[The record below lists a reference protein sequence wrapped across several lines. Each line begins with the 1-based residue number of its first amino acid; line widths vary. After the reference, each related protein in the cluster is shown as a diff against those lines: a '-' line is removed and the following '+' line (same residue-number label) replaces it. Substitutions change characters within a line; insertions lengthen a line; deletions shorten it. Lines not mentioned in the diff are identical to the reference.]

1 MIHLI
6 LGGARSGKSAYA
18 EGQSLSWQKQNEA
31 ENRAAEVVY
40 LATAKSSFRD
50 AEEQQEHEVSVDQE
64 MLQRIE
70 HHRNRRPEDWLTHEE
85 PLLLAQAL
93 QKIEHQ
99 ALASQR
105 KTAVLIDCLTLW
117 MLNLID
123 ADCREE
129 QSERFL
135 QQLEASRLPIFIVS
149 NEVGLGV
156 VPLGR
161 LSREFVDELGRLH
174 QEVAKRAHKVTFV
187 TAGLPMIL
195 KDSQ

>member
-18 EGQSLSWQKQNEA
+18 EEQSRCWQNENET
-31 ENRAAEVVY
+31 ENGTAEVVY
-40 LATAKSSFRD
+40 LATARSAYRD
-50 AEEQQEHEVSVDQE
+50 AGEQQTPDESVDQE

-70 HHRNRRPEDWLTHEE
+70 HHRNRRPQNWLTHEE
-85 PLLLAQAL
+85 PILLAQAL
-93 QKIEHQ
+93 QDIERGAQ
-99 ALASQR
+99 ASQR

-129 QSERFL
+129 QSQRFL

-174 QEVAKRAHKVTFV
+174 QQVAKRAHKVTFV
-187 TAGLPMIL
+187 TAGLPMCL